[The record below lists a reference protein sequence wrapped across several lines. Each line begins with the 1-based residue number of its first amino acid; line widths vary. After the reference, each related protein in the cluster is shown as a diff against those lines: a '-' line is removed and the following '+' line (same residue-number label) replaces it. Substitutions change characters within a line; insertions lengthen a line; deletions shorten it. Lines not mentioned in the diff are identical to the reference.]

1 MIDILVQLAH
11 GFVHC
16 LTPLN
21 MAMLFTGII
30 IGLLVGVLPGL
41 TLVMGV
47 ALALPFTYKMDV
59 TASIVLLTA
68 MYVSGTYGGAFTAI
82 LFRIPGEPI
91 DVPMLWDGYTMG
103 RKGKPAKALGW
114 TLVAALGG
122 GLLSAVVMVA
132 LTEPLAKFALRFS
145 SPEYFVIVMFGL
157 LSVVAIGK
165 GSLSNA
171 FISMSVGILIS
182 TVGTDPIYGAYRFTF
197 GSPILADGIEFL
209 VVMVGAYGVGEVL
222 TRLETGFA
230 TKPLDKISN
239 ARTELPTLKELNDI
253 KGMFFRSSV
262 VGDLIGLLPGAGATI
277 ASFVSYG
284 IEARFGRRKYQMG
297 TGIAEGI
304 VAPQAAATASVGGAM
319 VHLLALGIPG
329 SGATAVILGAF
340 MLHGIQPGPQVLV
353 SSAPLVY
360 TVFASL
366 FLGLALMCAIGYFA
380 IRPLVKIL
388 DFPEAIVSAYVLIL
402 CFIGAPA
409 PHPGSRRR
417 AAQAP
422 PRSNSSLP
430 RSSASTN
437 ASTARTGLSAFAR
450 IANRPRWGIT
460 SRRISSRLPARSGN
474 RTERPVM
481 LPPGRAKLATSPAA
495 TGSMAIGNTTGNSR
509 GCLLCGEH
517 RPRPCRDDDVNVEP
531 HKLGRD
537 IGKALD
543 APLGPAILI
552 VMECPSTH
560 PSSSAIGELKGLPT
574 RSRPKALR
582 HPENRLSAACP
593 PAAPAPRAAKL
604 PPRRR

>member
-1 MIDILVQLAH
+1 MTFSLSLAS
-11 GFVHC
+11 GFLHC

-21 MAMLFTGII
+21 LAMLVIGI
-30 IGLLVGVLPGL
+30 GHWSADRR
-41 TLVMGV
+41 V
-47 ALALPFTYKMDV
+47 AGADAGHGRRAGSCPFTYKMDV

-91 DVPMLWDGYTMG
+91 DVPMLSDGYTMG
-103 RKGKPAKALGW
+103 RRKGKPAKALGW

-145 SPEYFVIVMFGL
+145 SPEYFVIIMFGL

-165 GSLSNA
+165 GSLANA

-222 TRLETGFA
+222 TRLESGFT

-239 ARTELPTLKELNDI
+239 ARTELPTLKELNEV

-284 IEARFGRRKYQMG
+284 IEARFGKRKDQMG

-304 VAPQAAATASVGGAM
+304 IAPQAAATASVGGAM

-340 MLHGIQPGPQVLV
+340 MLHGIQPGPQVLAN
-353 SSAPLVY
+353 SAPLVY

-366 FLGLALMCAIGYFA
+366 FLGLALMCALGYFA

-388 DFPEAIVSAYVLIL
+388 DFPEAVVSAYVLIL
-402 CFIGAPA
+402 CFIGA
-409 PHPGSRRR
+409 
-417 AAQAP
+417 
-422 PRSNSSLP
+422 
-430 RSSASTN
+430 
-437 ASTARTGLSAFAR
+437 LSIR
-450 IANRPRWGIT
+450 NNIT
-460 SRRISSRLPARSGN
+460 DLWLIIGFGVLGYGFERLKF
-474 RTERPVM
+474 PV
-481 LPPGRAKLATSPAA
+481 
-495 TGSMAIGNTTGNSR
+495 
-509 GCLLCGEH
+509 
-517 RPRPCRDDDVNVEP
+517 
-531 HKLGRD
+531 
-537 IGKALD
+537 
-543 APLGPAILI
+543 APLVLGVILGPIAEEAFMNTMISFSNDWTVFFTRPISGTI
-552 VMECPSTH
+552 VVLT
-560 PSSSAIGELKGLPT
+560 IVVLLLPFVQRLF
-574 RSRPKALR
+574 RSRVMTVQTGAR
-582 HPENRLSAACP
+582 
-593 PAAPAPRAAKL
+593 
-604 PPRRR
+604 